1 MRFKE
6 YIKNIPIKEAVID
19 TPRQTYATGV
29 FDNADTNNPKLKHA
43 IIDMVKKQIEEF
55 DFAGGDYTTAT
66 ADEKK
71 EIEGNLE
78 SRRDWNIWKKIVH
91 GD

>member
-29 FDNADTNNPKLKHA
+29 FDNADTNNPKLKPA

-55 DFAGGDYTTAT
+55 NVCLERRKKHIILGVSIHLFPELSAGDIT
-66 ADEKK
+66 
-71 EIEGNLE
+71 
-78 SRRDWNIWKKIVH
+78 H
-91 GD
+91 